1 MTSTTAAL
9 TEFFLI
15 GVATPLTASC
25 VLPLYPAFVGY
36 LASASTG
43 DRARSPALLG
53 ALVVAGVLSFM
64 AVVGVVTVVLLGEN
78 VGIAVRQVSPF
89 AFLLMT
95 TVGLLLLVAPG
106 SFSRIPTV
114 EPPHLEYP
122 TASAF
127 GYGFFFGAIVIPCNP
142 ATITLFFARS
152 TTVLG
157 GLDNGFEAMLG
168 FLAFGL
174 GIGAPL
180 LALALLSQPFS
191 ERITRT
197 LARYSTPINRVV
209 GGFLVLIGLYYL
221 VYIFA
226 FFPGTEG
233 LEAPIK
239 PTARAMLPV

>member
-9 TEFFLI
+9 VEFFLL
-15 GVATPLTASC
+15 GAVTPLTATC

-43 DRARSPALLG
+43 ERARSPLLLG

-64 AVVGVVTVVLLGEN
+64 AVAGVLTVVLLGEN
-78 VGIAVRQVSPF
+78 VGVAVRRVSPI

-95 TVGLLLLVAPG
+95 VVGLLLVVAPG

-142 ATITLFFARS
+142 ATITFFFARA
-152 TTVLG
+152 TAVLP
-157 GLDNGFEAMLG
+157 GLDSGFEAMLG

-174 GIGAPL
+174 GMGAPL
-180 LALALLSQPFS
+180 LALAVLSQPFS
-191 ERITRT
+191 EQITRT
-197 LARYSTPINRVV
+197 LARYSTPINRAV

-226 FFPGTEG
+226 VVPGTEG
-233 LEAPIK
+233 LEPPIK
-239 PTARAMLPV
+239 PPTALVLFS